1 MHLLQ
6 VERQQAIK
14 LQIPLGHEP
23 PPFKEMLVMVNL
35 LLRLMLGASDWVP
48 SLLPQWKI
56 GGRPNVK
63 KRWLTLIIR
72 SCLSQL

>member
-14 LQIPLGHEP
+14 FDTSL

-72 SCLSQL
+72 STLKKDIE